1 MLIVVNKSPE
11 PISIYAR
18 DNRRDPHLI
27 SLIQMGEYPNLEKES
42 LAVIEIP
49 DNATSYKIIKD
60 RCGFEYVRY
69 VVGDKVYI
77 Q

>member
-27 SLIQMGEYPNLEKES
+27 SLIHMGQYPNLEKEC

-49 DNATSYKIIKD
+49 NNATSYKIIKD